1 MAVYHDAKCRLC
13 RREGMKLFL
22 KASRC
27 FSDKCAMERRGYAP
41 GEHGKSRRV
50 KETNYGQQ
58 LREKQKARRI
68 YGLLERQ
75 FRLYFEKAAV
85 AKGVTGEVLLQ
96 MLERRLDNVVFRLGL
111 AGNRATA
118 RQLVRH
124 RHVQVNGRIVD
135 IPSFLVRAGDEVAI
149 REKSRKLN
157 VVLGA
162 LEARKGS
169 TLPEWLNLNNDTL
182 TGRILSIPTRE
193 SIPVPIN
200 EQLIVELYSK

>member
-22 KASRC
+22 KATRC
-27 FSDKCAMERRGYAP
+27 FSDKCAIERRGYAP
-41 GEHGKSRRV
+41 GEHGKNRRV
-50 KETNYGQQ
+50 KETSYGIQ

-75 FRLYFEKAAV
+75 FRLYFSKASE

-96 MLERRLDNVVFRLGL
+96 MLERRLDNIVFRMGF
-111 AGNRATA
+111 AGNRASA

-124 RHVQVNGRIVD
+124 GHVRVNGRKVD
-135 IPSFLVRAGDEVAI
+135 IPSFLVRAGDEVSI
-149 REKSRKLN
+149 REKSRNLPGIQN
-157 VVLGA
+157 A
-162 LEARKGS
+162 LEARKGQS
-169 TLPEWLNLNNDTL
+169 GPEWIDVSADTL
-182 TGRILSIPTRE
+182 TGRVLNIPTRE

>member
-27 FSDKCAMERRGYAP
+27 FSDKCAIERRGYAP

-50 KETNYGQQ
+50 KETNYGLQ

-75 FRLYFEKAAV
+75 FRHYFHKASD

-96 MLERRLDNVVFRLGL
+96 MLERRLDNIIFRLGF

-118 RQLVRH
+118 RQIVRH
-124 RHVQVNGRIVD
+124 GHVRVNGRKVD
-135 IPSFLVRAGDEVAI
+135 IPSFLVKSGDEIAI
-149 REKSRKLN
+149 RERSKKLSVVVNSLESRK
-157 VVLGA
+157 GQ
-162 LEARKGS
+162 S
-169 TLPEWLNLNNDTL
+169 SPEWLEVNADQV
-182 TGRILSIPTRE
+182 TGRVLSIPTRE

>member
-1 MAVYHDAKCRLC
+1 MAVYHDARCRLC

-22 KASRC
+22 KGSRC
-27 FSDKCAMERRGYAP
+27 FTDKCAFEKRGYAP
-41 GEHGKSRRV
+41 GEHGKTRRIKV
-50 KETNYGQQ
+50 TNYGQQ

-75 FRLYFEKAAV
+75 FRHFFSKASD

-96 MLERRLDNVVFRLGL
+96 MLERRLDNVVFRVGF
-111 AGNRATA
+111 APSRNAA

-124 RHVQVNGRIVD
+124 GHVAVNGRKVD
-135 IPSFLVRAGDEVAI
+135 IPSQLVRAGDEI
-149 REKSRKLN
+149 TMREKSRKLG
-157 VVLGA
+157 VVLNS
-162 LEARKGS
+162 LEARKGQGV
-169 TLPEWLNLNNDTL
+169 PEWIDLSTEKLSARVLN
-182 TGRILSIPTRE
+182 IPTRQ